1 LPYKFTIKTT
11 KVWLVNAFVIH
22 NSYDP
27 VKDRSNIMLRPHA
40 VMEEVWWELGEMD
53 GKLSV
58 TSQSNIGQILVSTM
72 VPNEGEEPYW
82 KVMGNFWLTENA
94 HATPIRC
101 QGLAELVFWEEE
113 TDARGLVLRDMQGQ
127 QVCKFVEPNYYT
139 DFVPYISTLVPVK
152 RYVFIVLF

>member
-1 LPYKFTIKTT
+1 LPKKFILKTT
-11 KVWLVNAFVIH
+11 KVCLFNGSVIH

-40 VMEEVWWELGEMD
+40 KMEEVWWELGEMD

-58 TSQSNIGQILVSTM
+58 TSQSNLGQILVSTM
-72 VPNEGEEPYW
+72 VPNKGEEPHW

-94 HATPIRC
+94 HAMPIRC
-101 QGLAELVFWEEE
+101 QGSAELVFWEEE
-113 TDARGLVLRDMQGQ
+113 TNVGGLVLRDMQGQ
-127 QVCKFVEPNYYT
+127 QVYGFVEPNCYT

-152 RYVFIVLF
+152 RYGLIVLF